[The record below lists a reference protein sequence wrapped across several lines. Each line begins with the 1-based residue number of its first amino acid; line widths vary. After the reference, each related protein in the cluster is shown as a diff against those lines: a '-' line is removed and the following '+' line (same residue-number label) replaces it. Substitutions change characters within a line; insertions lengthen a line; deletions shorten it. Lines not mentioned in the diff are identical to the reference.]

1 MSSLTKCSD
10 RDAWVIQFRDH
21 DGRKRKLWVA
31 GDTKQSKLE
40 ADAVRFYVDDL
51 VRCKKANVPPS
62 PNTAKWVSDLT
73 GRYRDRLVEWGLA
86 EPVSVKLT
94 TDEGRLLG
102 SFLTGYIESRTDVKP
117 TTKTNYLQTKRVL
130 VEYFGA
136 NKTMRSITKADA
148 ERWRRWM
155 LARPMAIA
163 TVSKH
168 GKRAKTMLAE
178 AVKDRLLSE
187 SPFADLKGGD
197 ESNTLRQRFIGPA
210 IVAKVL
216 EACPDADWR
225 LIFTLARFG
234 GLRCPSEVLGLKW
247 TDVDRSGN
255 QLRIDSPKTG
265 LRFVPIF
272 PEIAKALDDSWDAA
286 PEGAVYCVS
295 RYRDKTANLR
305 TQLGRI
311 LETAKVEQWPKLFV
325 NLRSTRRTEL
335 QESFPDHVVN
345 KWLGH
350 SGKVAEKHYLQVT
363 DDHWRKASELEMVC
377 GSTCGSISSPAE
389 AITKTHKTTKPRE
402 KQGFDG
408 CRMAVET
415 KPSDPDGSRTRVT
428 AVKGRCP
435 RPLDDGAIAIRTVER
450 SKLMQSL
457 RSAELLSRRDRKA

>member
-1 MSSLTKCSD
+1 MGVDSMASVTKLDSAG
-10 RDAWVIQFRDH
+10 RQGFRI
-21 DGRKRKLWVA
+21 
-31 GDTKQSKLE
+31 
-40 ADAVRFYVDDL
+40 RFYVDDRRREIYLAGCGKRVERRAEIIARHCDELAKAKSNSVAPSAESIAWASSVEGRLRDNL
-51 VRCKKANVPPS
+51 VA
-62 PNTAKWVSDLT
+62 
-73 GRYRDRLVEWGLA
+73 WGLA
-86 EPVSVKLT
+86 DPVTPKLS
-94 TDEGRLLG
+94 TDQGRLL
-102 SFLTGYIESRTDVKP
+102 SAFLSSYIESRTDVKR
-117 TTKTNYLQTKRVL
+117 TTTINYNQTKRVL
-130 VEYFGA
+130 VEYFGP
-136 NKTMRSITKADA
+136 NKPLKSITKADA

-155 LARPMAIA
+155 LAKPMAIA

-187 SPFADLKGGD
+187 SPFADLKGAD

-210 IVAKVL
+210 IVTKVL

-311 LETAKVEQWPKLFV
+311 LENAKVEQWPKLFV

-363 DDHWRKASELEMVC
+363 DEHWGAAAVFRSPTGSPIAHHLEPS
-377 GSTCGSISSPAE
+377 GPIHE
-389 AITKTHKTTKPRE
+389 TTKP
-402 KQGFDG
+402 
-408 CRMAVET
+408 
-415 KPSDPDGSRTRVT
+415 SNSLGS
-428 AVKGRCP
+428 
-435 RPLDDGAIAIRTVER
+435 DGAGWLMIPNLVTPTGVEPV
-450 SKLMQSL
+450 LPP
-457 RSAELLSRRDRKA
+457 